1 MKKQRREK
9 SDRYRSIGQKQMTVL
24 IVSVLLSILLFS
36 GYFFFS
42 VRQNSVQEYVQR
54 SENAVDVSV
63 HNIDYYIE
71 NCISS
76 ARSIY
81 VDNDIVSLLS
91 QNSRGPL
98 TTGQM
103 EQIYSYLQTVYYST
117 SGSEQIFL
125 ASLRLSQS
133 FLYIAK
139 YLQSSA
145 TELSLSIEELP
156 SFSSWRSLYVQPTHT
171 MSSYGHVTRFDAPVR
186 EAPDELVFTLWFP
199 VYNLPQGDEVIAL
212 VAIDFP
218 IAFLNQNCQL
228 VYEDDEQMYRAFLV
242 WMSTHWNGCCV
253 SNLPPTL
260 LWLIQPTQPFR
271 NSMETEISEYSSLS
285 TFAAMAFTCC
295 TGPQR

>member
-42 VRQNSVQEYVQR
+42 VRQNSVQEYGFQR

-117 SGSEQIFL
+117 SGSEQIF
-125 ASLRLSQS
+125 SLLFAEPILFIHCQ
-133 FLYIAK
+133 I
-139 YLQSSA
+139 SA
-145 TELSLSIEELP
+145 VL
-156 SFSSWRSLYVQPTHT
+156 
-171 MSSYGHVTRFDAPVR
+171 G
-186 EAPDELVFTLWFP
+186 
-199 VYNLPQGDEVIAL
+199 
-212 VAIDFP
+212 
-218 IAFLNQNCQL
+218 
-228 VYEDDEQMYRAFLV
+228 YRAF
-242 WMSTHWNGCCV
+242 SQHRRIAFFF
-253 SNLPPTL
+253 L
-260 LWLIQPTQPFR
+260 L
-271 NSMETEISEYSSLS
+271 
-285 TFAAMAFTCC
+285 A
-295 TGPQR
+295 

>member
-228 VYEDDEQMYRAFLV
+228 VYEDDEQMYIACLLYTSR
-242 WMSTHWNGCCV
+242 CV
-253 SNLPPTL
+253 
-260 LWLIQPTQPFR
+260 
-271 NSMETEISEYSSLS
+271 
-285 TFAAMAFTCC
+285 
-295 TGPQR
+295 

>member
-103 EQIYSYLQTVYYST
+103 EQIYSYLQTLLFHFRFGTDFSR
-117 SGSEQIFL
+117 F
-125 ASLRLSQS
+125 
-133 FLYIAK
+133 
-139 YLQSSA
+139 SSA
-145 TELSLSIEELP
+145 E
-156 SFSSWRSLYVQPTHT
+156 
-171 MSSYGHVTRFDAPVR
+171 
-186 EAPDELVFTLWFP
+186 
-199 VYNLPQGDEVIAL
+199 
-212 VAIDFP
+212 P
-218 IAFLNQNCQL
+218 ILFIHCQISAVL
-228 VYEDDEQMYRAFLV
+228 GYRAF
-242 WMSTHWNGCCV
+242 SQHRRIAFFF
-253 SNLPPTL
+253 L
-260 LWLIQPTQPFR
+260 L
-271 NSMETEISEYSSLS
+271 
-285 TFAAMAFTCC
+285 A
-295 TGPQR
+295 

>member
-117 SGSEQIFL
+117 SGSEQIF
-125 ASLRLSQS
+125 SR
-133 FLYIAK
+133 F
-139 YLQSSA
+139 SSA
-145 TELSLSIEELP
+145 E
-156 SFSSWRSLYVQPTHT
+156 
-171 MSSYGHVTRFDAPVR
+171 
-186 EAPDELVFTLWFP
+186 
-199 VYNLPQGDEVIAL
+199 
-212 VAIDFP
+212 P
-218 IAFLNQNCQL
+218 ILFIHCQISAVL
-228 VYEDDEQMYRAFLV
+228 GYRAF
-242 WMSTHWNGCCV
+242 SQHRRIAFFF
-253 SNLPPTL
+253 L
-260 LWLIQPTQPFR
+260 L
-271 NSMETEISEYSSLS
+271 
-285 TFAAMAFTCC
+285 A
-295 TGPQR
+295 

>member
-125 ASLRLSQS
+125 VDCKMKL
-133 FLYIAK
+133 
-139 YLQSSA
+139 
-145 TELSLSIEELP
+145 
-156 SFSSWRSLYVQPTHT
+156 
-171 MSSYGHVTRFDAPVR
+171 DA
-186 EAPDELVFTLWFP
+186 
-199 VYNLPQGDEVIAL
+199 
-212 VAIDFP
+212 
-218 IAFLNQNCQL
+218 
-228 VYEDDEQMYRAFLV
+228 
-242 WMSTHWNGCCV
+242 
-253 SNLPPTL
+253 
-260 LWLIQPTQPFR
+260 
-271 NSMETEISEYSSLS
+271 
-285 TFAAMAFTCC
+285 
-295 TGPQR
+295 

>member
-91 QNSRGPL
+91 W
-98 TTGQM
+98 
-103 EQIYSYLQTVYYST
+103 
-117 SGSEQIFL
+117 
-125 ASLRLSQS
+125 
-133 FLYIAK
+133 
-139 YLQSSA
+139 
-145 TELSLSIEELP
+145 P
-156 SFSSWRSLYVQPTHT
+156 SHHRT
-171 MSSYGHVTRFDAPVR
+171 
-186 EAPDELVFTLWFP
+186 
-199 VYNLPQGDEVIAL
+199 
-212 VAIDFP
+212 
-218 IAFLNQNCQL
+218 
-228 VYEDDEQMYRAFLV
+228 
-242 WMSTHWNGCCV
+242 NGTD
-253 SNLPPTL
+253 L
-260 LWLIQPTQPFR
+260 
-271 NSMETEISEYSSLS
+271 
-285 TFAAMAFTCC
+285 
-295 TGPQR
+295 